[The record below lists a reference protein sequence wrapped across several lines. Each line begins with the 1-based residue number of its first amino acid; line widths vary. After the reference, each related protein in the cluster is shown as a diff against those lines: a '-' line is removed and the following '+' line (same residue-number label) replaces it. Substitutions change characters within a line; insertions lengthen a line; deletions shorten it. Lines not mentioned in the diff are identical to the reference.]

1 MRVPISKTINN
12 NSEHLKYFYIELSG
26 DSILLK
32 IIILATWIKIFYL
45 ISNLLNNKLII
56 NFI

>member
-32 IIILATWIKIFYL
+32 IIILAT
-45 ISNLLNNKLII
+45 
-56 NFI
+56 